1 MAQWERR
8 GRGGEETGKGQDGG
22 RDVGRRKGRRGKG
35 IDDANIQGAI
45 WGAFILMSS
54 FFNARLQRKRGYDA
68 MACTS
73 HEDGTCMCQ
82 KQTPLPTPMFAP
94 AGHNAGGY
102 LIP

>member
-1 MAQWERR
+1 
-8 GRGGEETGKGQDGG
+8 
-22 RDVGRRKGRRGKG
+22 
-35 IDDANIQGAI
+35 
-45 WGAFILMSS
+45 MSS
-54 FFNARLQRKRGYDA
+54 FINARLQRKRGYDA